1 MFWRISSIQVIYVGR
16 NLRPYATNTVYH
28 VTARGNNR
36 DKLFLSDKDREA
48 YLRLWRKYS
57 RELEFD
63 VYAYVLMTNH
73 VHWLVRTGRVPISDV
88 IHSIHSVYARIFN
101 QTHERVGHVFQGRF
115 NSQVCQDESYLLS
128 LCRYIHRNP
137 LKAGLV
143 ENLSEYPW
151 SSYLDLCGKRD
162 DFLVNREFWLG
173 YFNEPIAK
181 ELNELLEESAEGYEL
196 VFSIKQ
202 TPSSSKKNE
211 TNEKRPGL
219 DELAGVIT
227 GRLYTTIE
235 EIQGE
240 SRIQSCV
247 RARKQLIVEAVRV
260 HAYKRSEV
268 ARYLKKDRS
277 LVTKVLQGQY

>member
-1 MFWRISSIQVIYVGR
+1 MGR
-16 NLRPYATNTVYH
+16 DPRPYAINTIYH

-36 DKLFLSDKDREA
+36 DALFLSDKDREV

-115 NSQVCQDESYLLS
+115 DSQVCLDESYLMS

-137 LKAGLV
+137 LEAGLSGK
-143 ENLSEYPW
+143 LSEYPW

-181 ELNELLEESAEGYEL
+181 ELNELLEENAEGYEL
-196 VFSIKQ
+196 EFAKKR
-202 TPSSSKKNE
+202 TPSSSEKNDKNE
-211 TNEKRPGL
+211 IRPGL
-219 DELAGVIT
+219 DELAGVIAVS
-227 GRLYTTIE
+227 LQTTTE
-235 EIQGE
+235 ELQGE
-240 SRIQSCV
+240 SRVQNCV
-247 RARKQLIVEAVRV
+247 LARKQFIIEAVRD

-277 LVTKVLQGQY
+277 LVTKVLQGQF